1 MQQIFYNGKIYTETE
16 DEQIVQ
22 AMLVNDGIVV
32 LTGTNEEI
40 LQMKTDETEMNDLN
54 EKYVYPSFFG
64 FGETIFAQIEENL
77 KNANKFDVSKNTADK
92 DSNYENFSHFDAY
105 KKEFLKI
112 QENLLKRGITTVQE
126 MGVTKR
132 AFAFWKRLS
141 EGGFLK
147 IDVIGYVDIKSSKIV
162 MDENC
167 KSYRK
172 YKNKF
177 RLGGYHLV
185 MDGRFDE
192 LKAWLKKP
200 YKHSKEYCG
209 YGEYYCEQLSC
220 LLKEIFSEKKQI
232 VVSAH
237 GDKAID
243 EFLTTFEE
251 VAEKEKVEEFYRPII
266 VGCELYDKK
275 TIDRLKKNGMS
286 LCVELSDK
294 QTVSLIKDYVGFKR
308 KNKYLNLKKIV
319 ASDIKFVLS
328 GKRELE
334 NEIFYDYGE
343 VLEKTQKSKLISKK
357 HQIDIK
363 NAVKSIFN
371 HSAYLLFDQETKG
384 SLENSKQA
392 TFVVLENPIE
402 TYVMGQEKE
411 YNMTLYVN
419 GQKIKTQR

>member
-1 MQQIFYNGKIYTETE
+1 MQQIFFNGKINTETE
-16 DEQIVQ
+16 DEQIDE
-22 AMLVNDGIVV
+22 AMLVNEGIVV
-32 LTGTNEEI
+32 LTGSNDEI
-40 LQMKTDETEMNDLN
+40 LQMKTDDTELFDLN
-54 EKYVYPSFFG
+54 GKYVYPSFFG
-64 FGETIFAQIEENL
+64 FGENLFQQIEENL

-92 DSNYENFSHFDAY
+92 DANYENFSHFDAY
-105 KKEFLKI
+105 KKEFLKL
-112 QENLLKRGITTVQE
+112 QEDLLKKGITTVQE

-132 AFAFWKRLS
+132 AFTFWKKLS
-141 EGGFLK
+141 EAGFLK
-147 IDVIGYVDIKSSKIV
+147 IDVVGYVDIKTSKEV

-177 RLGGYHLV
+177 RLGGYHLI

-200 YKHSKEYCG
+200 YKHSKTYCG
-209 YGEYYCEQLSC
+209 YGEYYGEQLSC

-237 GDKAID
+237 GDKAVE

-266 VGCELYDKK
+266 VGCELYNKK
-275 TIDRLKKNGMS
+275 TIDRLKKCGMS
-286 LCVELSDK
+286 LCVEMSDV
-294 QTVSLIKDYVGFKR
+294 QTISLVKDYIGFSRKKR
-308 KNKYLNLKKIV
+308 YLDLKKIIKD
-319 ASDIKFVLS
+319 DIKFVVT
-328 GKRELE
+328 GKKDLA
-334 NEIFYDYGE
+334 NEIFFDYGE
-343 VLEKTQKSKLISKK
+343 ILEKTQKSKLISKK

-363 NAVKSIFN
+363 NAIKSIFN

-392 TFVVLENPIE
+392 TFIVLDEPIE
-402 TYVMGQEKE
+402 NYILNQEKNCKLE
-411 YNMTLYVN
+411 LYIN
-419 GQKIKTQR
+419 GKK